1 MSRRDNTAR
10 GKGAVSGGTGAER
23 APLPG
28 LRALDFITT
37 EWNGERV
44 VCARDYEDLL
54 DGPVLLPLPIMLIA
68 LLLDGR
74 RDAGAVQAEYARLSG
89 GLLLP
94 SADLDRIVR
103 DLDAHGL
110 LDSPALAARRRAVAD
125 AYRAAPHRA
134 MAHAGAAY
142 PADPA
147 ACAVALER
155 YLAGAR
161 RPTSGQQ
168 PGNQSRPTRG
178 RQPSHASDPGNG
190 PRPAA
195 APRGILAPHIDFAR
209 GGPMYGRAY
218 APLAGLPAGACVVV
232 VGVAHAGSAAPYVL
246 TGKGYET
253 PFGVVE
259 VDRPLLEAVATRAPF
274 DPLEEEPVHR
284 GEHSVEFQV
293 LWLAHMMRGR
303 PFTVLPVLTGPLD
316 LHTTDG
322 TPAAVPAIE
331 AFISALREAIAAA
344 NRPVCVVGGVDLSHV
359 GPRFGDQEPVGPAL
373 TRRASGADLAA
384 LRYVEAGDAEGWWR
398 TVAADGNRC
407 HVCGLGAIY
416 TVLRLLAPVTG
427 RVLGYDQGVDPAGG
441 LVGFSAVVLD

>member
-1 MSRRDNTAR
+1 MSRRDDEAR
-10 GKGAVSGGTGAER
+10 ERGAARRGAGRER
-23 APLPG
+23 EPLPR
-28 LRALDFITT
+28 LRALDFVTT

-54 DGPVLLPLPIMLIA
+54 DGPVLLPLPIMLVA

-89 GLLLP
+89 GMALP
-94 SADLDRIVR
+94 PADLDRIVR

-110 LDSPALAARRRAVAD
+110 LDSPALTARRRAVAD

-134 MAHAGAAY
+134 MAHAGTAY

-147 ACAVALER
+147 ACAAALER
-155 YLAGAR
+155 YLAGAGL
-161 RPTSGQQ
+161 PANG
-168 PGNQSRPTRG
+168 G
-178 RQPSHASDPGNG
+178 AST
-190 PRPAA
+190 A
-195 APRGILAPHIDFAR
+195 APRGILAPHIDFGR

-218 APLAGLPAGACVVV
+218 APLAGLPAGVCVVI

-246 TGKGYET
+246 TAKGYET

-293 LWLAHMMRGR
+293 LWLAHMLRGR

-316 LHTTDG
+316 AHTTNG

-331 AFISALREAIAAA
+331 AFIGSLREAIAAA

-359 GPRFGDQEPVGPAL
+359 GPRFGDQEEVGPAL
-373 TRRASGADLAA
+373 TRRASSADLAA
-384 LRYVEAGDAEGWWR
+384 LRHVEAGDAEGWWR
-398 TVAADGNRC
+398 TVAAGGNRC